1 MIWSKQIMRFPEA
14 IKLETVSVLIRY
26 MKKVQFQ
33 NAGVGLGT
41 EENIN
46 QKIRNVT
53 RFCLAPLEGDFT
65 QSHWANFI
73 NYTITGHMN
82 KYIQEKELKEFV
94 GTINSCNQIEFLKY
108 EKGNFYKPHVDGGD
122 GFNRTFSAILFLN
135 NDYEGGELCFKN
147 IQADKEE
154 KDIII
159 KGSPGDL
166 VIWPSNF
173 LFPHGVKPVK
183 KGKRYT
189 VVAWA

>member
-1 MIWSKQIMRFPEA
+1 MVWSKQIMKFHQVLEP
-14 IKLETVSVLIRY
+14 ETVSVLIRY
-26 MKKVQFQ
+26 MKKVKFE
-33 NAGVGLGT
+33 NAGVGPVKQT
-41 EENIN
+41 VN
-46 QKIRNVT
+46 KKVRNVT
-53 RFCLAPLEGDFT
+53 RFCLNPLEGDYT

-108 EKGNFYKPHVDGGD
+108 EKGNFYKPHVDGGV
-122 GFNRTFSAILFLN
+122 GFDRTFSAILFLN

-147 IQADKEE
+147 IETKE
-154 KDIII
+154 DTIL
-159 KGSPGDL
+159 KGNPGDL

-173 LFPHGVKPVK
+173 LYPHGVMPVE
-183 KGKRYT
+183 KGLRYT